1 MGDTVER
8 VLRPDILAD
17 FVRRVFQAAGAT
29 TEGARLVADSLV
41 TSELVGHPSHGL
53 VRVRQYLDSIEA
65 GELDPATAPIIAKET
80 AVITTVDAQNG
91 FGQIAAHFA
100 MQVTIEKA
108 QAQGLAV
115 TGLFNNNH
123 VGRLGEWVQLAAN
136 RGLIGLAFCDTGR
149 ARGRAAPYGGA
160 AHLLGTNP
168 LAAAV
173 PVGGRPALVLDY
185 ATTQVA
191 EGKVRVARNQG
202 RQVPEGWIIDANGQ
216 PTTNPEDLYTGGM
229 LLPMAGHKGYG
240 LSLLIELLGGV
251 LTGQG
256 GIPGQPGL
264 TISGNSVLFLVVSV
278 DAFRPLADF
287 LVDGATLC
295 DQVKAIPPAPG
306 FDEVLLPGEP
316 EYRSAERRRASGIV
330 VDETTWS
337 HFVEIADGFG
347 LALPDQVSRYT
358 EA

>member
-1 MGDTVER
+1 MADKIER
-8 VLRPDILAD
+8 VLRPDILAG
-17 FVRRVFQAAGAT
+17 FVRHVFQAAGAT
-29 TEGARLVADSLV
+29 AEGARLVADSLV

-65 GELDPATAPIIAKET
+65 GELDPAAAPAIARET
-80 AVITTVDAQNG
+80 AVITTVDARNG

-123 VGRLGEWVQLAAN
+123 VGRLGEWVQLAAD

-149 ARGRAAPYGGA
+149 ARARAAPYGGA

-173 PVGGRPALVLDY
+173 PVGGRPPLVLDY

-202 RQVPEGWIIDANGQ
+202 RPVPEGWIIDANGQ

-256 GIPGQPGL
+256 GLPGQPGL
-264 TISGNSVLFLVVSV
+264 TISGNSVLFLVILV

-287 LVDGATLC
+287 LADGATLC
-295 DQVKAIPPAPG
+295 DQVKAVPPAPG

-316 EYRSAERRRASGIV
+316 EHRSAERRRAAGIV
-330 VDETTWS
+330 VDETTWN
-337 HFVEIADGFG
+337 HFVEMADQYG
-347 LALPDQVSRYT
+347 LVVPAQVS
-358 EA
+358 